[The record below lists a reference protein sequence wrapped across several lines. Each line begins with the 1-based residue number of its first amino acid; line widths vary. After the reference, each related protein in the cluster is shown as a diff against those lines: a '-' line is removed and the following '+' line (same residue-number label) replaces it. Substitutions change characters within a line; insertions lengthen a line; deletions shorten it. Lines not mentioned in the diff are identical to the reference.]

1 MGGPYLLVMLQRSI
15 IETMMMEALMAVGK
29 FEPDLEKISEYY
41 KANYD
46 AMMESQAVLTKGFE
60 EFSKQVVALTQ
71 ASLESAAA
79 VTKAAISAKSVTD
92 LVTLQTD
99 YSKASFEKLLT
110 DSSKLGEFGVKL
122 ANEAI
127 APVSARVNETV
138 SLVRKAA

>member
-1 MGGPYLLVMLQRSI
+1 MSATKFGPD
-15 IETMMMEALMAVGK
+15 
-29 FEPDLEKISEYY
+29 FEKISDYY

-46 AMMESQAVLTKGFE
+46 ALLESQAVLVKGFE
-60 EFSKQVVALTQ
+60 EFSRHVVSLTQ
-71 ASLESAAA
+71 ASLESAASA
-79 VTKAAISAKSVTD
+79 TKAAIAAKTVND
-92 LVTLQTD
+92 LVTLQAD
-99 YSKASFEKLLT
+99 YSKASIEKLLT